1 MQVRESTAGGWRR
14 ALDGTERALAPSR
27 VSWQRAKVRAHTLVV
42 AAGGVV
48 CLRRPPRN
56 PCQLLSSGMAPWR
69 GKRRQLASEERP
81 RSAVRL
87 DSVHVCAGAALTRNA
102 PDGRHSTSG
111 AAAPGDSAESVRETL
126 RRADEA
132 LKKANQPPANSFVVP
147 AAPAEPAQGE
157 FRRGNLG
164 NSPPADASFGGVSH
178 VLGDNTSPT
187 FRPSVSPQ
195 TRFIHVV
202 G

>member
-1 MQVRESTAGGWRR
+1 MLGAGEGLGHWHDGGDGAYHALYQFTMSGEYEVDVGVGGVLAGGG
-14 ALDGTERALAPSR
+14 DT
-27 VSWQRAKVRAHTLVV
+27 K
-42 AAGGVV
+42 
-48 CLRRPPRN
+48 
-56 PCQLLSSGMAPWR
+56 
-69 GKRRQLASEERP
+69 
-81 RSAVRL
+81 AV
-87 DSVHVCAGAALTRNA
+87 
-102 PDGRHSTSG
+102 
-111 AAAPGDSAESVRETL
+111 
-126 RRADEA
+126 
-132 LKKANQPPANSFVVP
+132 FVVP